1 MIEQDTFKSLIALK
15 DGREKGKQPKTKMT
29 KNMNTQFTQMA
40 RIKKENLLR
49 LISKVK
55 QHQDISL
62 YTHHTGKNFKEP

>member
-1 MIEQDTFKSLIALK
+1 MIEQEDTFKSLIALK

-29 KNMNTQFTQMA
+29 KNMNMQFTQMA

-55 QHQDISL
+55 QHQDI
-62 YTHHTGKNFKEP
+62 